1 MSRKKEEKHGPKGV
15 ARNAQ
20 AAEILE
26 KHRQNKPSSPP
37 TSKQFPDKGPRRNK
51 RGR

>member
-1 MSRKKEEKHGPKGV
+1 MSQKTNKKHGPKGV

-37 TSKQFPDKGPRRNK
+37 PSKKFPNKGPKNK
-51 RGR
+51 K